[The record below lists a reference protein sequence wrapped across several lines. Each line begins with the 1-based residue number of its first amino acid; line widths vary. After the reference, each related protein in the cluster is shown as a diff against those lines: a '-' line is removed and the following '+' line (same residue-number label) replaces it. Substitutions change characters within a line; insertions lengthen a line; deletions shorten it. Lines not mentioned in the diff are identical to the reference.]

1 MPILQ
6 SDVDFDF
13 TKLTAEEKKELIIK
27 LLNKQNEIA
36 NFLIQNNPADY
47 ILRTY
52 LTFITL
58 ICSSTFGDYF
68 YNFIPNQVLSQDEFA
83 LLFASKL
90 DNYLS
95 DQAAQISENW
105 FLAPK
110 FKKKKMASQSTSTT
124 PTAEVPPLTEKK
136 RKIVDCWSPGG
147 GRKKKLKESTLEE
160 KMEIERKLLS
170 GEYNSLYEMAV
181 DMNGGTPSEEIEK
194 IILKNMMRIMLK

>member
-6 SDVDFDF
+6 NDIDFDF
-13 TKLTAEEKKELIIK
+13 TNLTAEEKKELIIK
-27 LLNKQNEIA
+27 LLNKQKEIA

-68 YNFIPNQVLSQDEFA
+68 YNFIPNQVLSQDELA

-95 DQAAQISENW
+95 DQAAQIS
-105 FLAPK
+105 
-110 FKKKKMASQSTSTT
+110 
-124 PTAEVPPLTEKK
+124 
-136 RKIVDCWSPGG
+136 KI
-147 GRKKKLKESTLEE
+147 
-160 KMEIERKLLS
+160 
-170 GEYNSLYEMAV
+170 
-181 DMNGGTPSEEIEK
+181 
-194 IILKNMMRIMLK
+194 